1 MKTKDEQRYE
11 LVKNWLPSIVGA
23 FETFG
28 KPMDGKVIIDQTIK
42 MADYAISRLSEEK
55 KERKASVSKP
65 ILDRLK
71 DFRSEVDRFSTTY
84 PKTMLDSFYLY
95 WSETNKSKTKMRWEL
110 QSTFDVSRR
119 LITWDSRSKDDM
131 NMSADAYN
139 QYYYGSGDDYKKS
152 NQARKEIDSEYEA
165 FKKKYEK

>member
-119 LITWDSRSKDDM
+119 LITWASRSNCLPTGSSYDRDNEKD
-131 NMSADAYN
+131 N
-139 QYYYGSGDDYKKS
+139 K
-152 NQARKEIDSEYEA
+152 ARKEIDSEYEA